1 MNRNRFALL
10 PGLALALAGGA
21 FAQGDDCSTASTLTG
36 TGAFSYDTTGFT
48 TSGFQVG
55 SCGSFNLYNDG
66 FFQWT
71 APAAGDYVF
80 DTFGTSYDTMMM
92 ISLGTGC
99 GATCVGFN
107 DDFGSLQSQVTVL
120 GLTASQQVLIQ
131 LGSYNSATS
140 GPGALNVNTYVD
152 PCSGVPD
159 DGFEDNDTCATATV
173 LAAGT
178 YTGLHTV
185 AGDSDFYSVTIP
197 TAMVLNWTVTLDSN
211 DVDYDIWD
219 ATCSTLIGTAYY
231 SFAYTNTTGAPETLT
246 IEAYNWT
253 GATLNCSDYDIDVS
267 FTPDPCASAP
277 DDAFED
283 NDTCGTPTVL
293 AAGAYPGLA
302 VIGTDYDYFQV
313 TIPAGNILTWGET
326 FDSND
331 TTYDVYDGGCGT
343 LLLVDQLFGFDYNN
357 TTGAPLNLI
366 VQAYQYPGAAQLCSN
381 YDIDVSFTPDPCA
394 AGVDDSFEE
403 NDDCSTAAPIS
414 DGTYTTLFASKSDP
428 DHYSFCV
435 ADGDTVTV
443 DMFFSQALADMD
455 GFLWDASDVNC
466 GTGFGSTELAY
477 GFSATDNEN
486 FSWTNLTG
494 GDVNCVLEVNVYPF
508 SAGDCNNYDLAITGA
523 GGCGGGSVGTTFCD
537 PMNPN
542 STGASTHLAG
552 NFGTGVGSDLH
563 LEATSGPPTQFG
575 YFLIGTA
582 PSDPGI
588 VVSQGRLCLAVS
600 GGNVFGRYN
609 VPGGSLNSVGLF
621 DAGGVLQ
628 NLVSTSTVGSGFDVP
643 STVPISGSPTIT
655 AGSTWH
661 FQLWHRE
668 NAGASNFSNGLS
680 VTF

>member
-1 MNRNRFALL
+1 MLSCKHTLL
-10 PGLALALAGGA
+10 PLAALALSGGA
-21 FAQGDDCSTASTLTG
+21 LAQGDDCSTATTLTG

-48 TSGFQVG
+48 TSGFQIG

-71 APAAGDYVF
+71 APAAGDYEF
-80 DTFGTSYDTMMM
+80 NTQGTGYDTMLMV
-92 ISLGTGC
+92 SAGTGC
-99 GATCVGFN
+99 GATCLGFN
-107 DDFGSLQSQVTVL
+107 DDFYGLQSRVTVL
-120 GLTASQQVLIQ
+120 GLTAGQPILVQ
-131 LGSYNSATS
+131 LGSYGNATS
-140 GPGALNVNTYVD
+140 GPGNLNISVYVD

-159 DGFEDNDTCATATV
+159 DAFEDNDTCASPTTLTAG
-173 LAAGT
+173 A
-178 YTGLHTV
+178 YTGLHVTST
-185 AGDSDFYSVTIP
+185 DSDYYSITIP
-197 TAMVLNWTVTLDSN
+197 AGEILTWTETSDSN
-211 DVDYDIWD
+211 NTVYNLFD
-219 ATCSTLIGTAYY
+219 ATCSVQSVYENTIG
-231 SFAYTNTTGAPETLT
+231 
-246 IEAYNWT
+246 
-253 GATLNCSDYDIDVS
+253 
-267 FTPDPCASAP
+267 FT
-277 DDAFED
+277 
-283 NDTCGTPTVL
+283 
-293 AAGAYPGLA
+293 
-302 VIGTDYDYFQV
+302 
-313 TIPAGNILTWGET
+313 
-326 FDSND
+326 
-331 TTYDVYDGGCGT
+331 
-343 LLLVDQLFGFDYNN
+343 YNN
-357 TTGAPLNLI
+357 TSGVPETVI
-366 VQAYQYPGAAQLCSN
+366 VQALNWYAAANNCGD
-381 YDIDVSFTPDPCA
+381 YDFDVSLVPDPCA

-403 NDDCSTAAPIS
+403 NDDCSTAAPIAN
-414 DGTYTTLFASKSDP
+414 GTYTGLFASKSDS

-443 DMFFSQALADMD
+443 DMFFTHSVADMD

-466 GTGFGSTELAY
+466 GTGY
-477 GFSATDNEN
+477 GTTALVYGYSASDNES
-486 FSWTNLTG
+486 FSWTNATG
-494 GDVNCVLEVNVYPF
+494 ADMNCVLEVNVYPN
-508 SAGDCNNYDLAITGA
+508 STGDCNNYDLAITGA

-643 STVPISGSPTIT
+643 STVPITGSPTIT